1 MTDPDPEAQNQTD
14 LDPDLEH
21 TETGKF
27 KGQFHYLMMY
37 SNVVVSGP
45 VSLISQPFRL
55 TQAPQSFDGR
65 SFGGG
70 MLVGLTYIF
79 IPIGF
84 AMELI
89 EDREV
94 GAHRNREFRR
104 VRS

>member
-1 MTDPDPEAQNQTD
+1 MC
-14 LDPDLEH
+14 L
-21 TETGKF
+21 
-27 KGQFHYLMMY
+27 
-37 SNVVVSGP
+37 NVVVSGP

-94 GAHRNREFRR
+94 RNVGAHEIQEVQNFKELGTSYAV
-104 VRS
+104 VRADLL

>member
-1 MTDPDPEAQNQTD
+1 MC
-14 LDPDLEH
+14 
-21 TETGKF
+21 
-27 KGQFHYLMMY
+27 

-94 GAHRNREFRR
+94 GAHVIQGGLNFEEFVVYRAETS
-104 VRS
+104 VADP

>member
-1 MTDPDPEAQNQTD
+1 MV
-14 LDPDLEH
+14 
-21 TETGKF
+21 
-27 KGQFHYLMMY
+27 Y

-94 GAHRNREFRR
+94 GAHEIRGGQNFKELET
-104 VRS
+104 STMW